1 MSLFHA
7 GARQQATQATN
18 ERLQNMNERSDEG
31 GRRAGA
37 LTLVGLTER
46 ERERERDEAV
56 HKDCLRPIVQFK
68 GSTKRIANKTSGA

>member
-1 MSLFHA
+1 MSLFNA

-46 ERERERDEAV
+46 ERDEAV

>member
-46 ERERERDEAV
+46 ERDEAV